1 MIPVYFI
8 LYIFSHGIL
17 SLTINAD
24 YDNFYIELSSR
35 FVSLV
40 HTFYICFFSYS
51 YLLNYISLDY
61 FFTKIYY
68 TKSFLVYD
76 LILVFYFK
84 KYFKD
89 YIFIFFHH
97 IAFLLCL
104 FLTSNVQ
111 LMAQGLIAET
121 TNPFLYTTW
130 FLHKYHK
137 TNGILFKTCSILL
150 YISFF
155 IFRIINFGHLLYIG
169 INDYNN
175 FHPFEIFSMVIIY
188 ILNLNWFRILTIKLI
203 GILKN
208 KNLQKIKKRE

>member
-8 LYIFSHGIL
+8 LYIFSHGML

-24 YDNFYIELSSR
+24 YDSFYIELSSR

-61 FFTKIYY
+61 FISKIYY
-68 TKSFLVYD
+68 TQSFLIYD
-76 LILVFYFK
+76 LFLVFYFRK
-84 KYFKD
+84 HFKD
-89 YIFIFFHH
+89 SLMIFFHH

-130 FLHKYHK
+130 FLHKYQK
-137 TNGILFKTCSILL
+137 TKGLLFKICSILL
-150 YISFF
+150 YVSFF
-155 IFRIINFGHLLYIG
+155 VFRIINFGHLLYIG
-169 INDYNN
+169 ISDYDN
-175 FHPFEIFSMVIIY
+175 FHPFEIFSMVVIY
-188 ILNLNWFRILTIKLI
+188 LLNLNWFRVLTIKLI
-203 GILKN
+203 KILKN
-208 KNLQKIKKRE
+208 KNLQKVKKIE